1 MTKFEKVN
9 KALMEATKD
18 TSNYLRI
25 TKNVFANQKG
35 KYALQNVVTNNILL
49 QSYNTLD
56 EIIEEFNLDIK

>member
-9 KALMEATKD
+9 KELMEATKD

>member
-18 TSNYLRI
+18 SSNYLRI